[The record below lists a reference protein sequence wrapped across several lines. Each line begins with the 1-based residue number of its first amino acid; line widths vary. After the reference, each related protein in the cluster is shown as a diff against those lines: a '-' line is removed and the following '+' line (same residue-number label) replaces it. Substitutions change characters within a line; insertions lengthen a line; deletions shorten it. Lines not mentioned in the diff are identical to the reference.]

1 MKKIKR
7 LCLAALAIAVMA
19 ASFTGCGSQ
28 NSGNSSSEPEETGR
42 RVVTIATGG
51 DYYPYTFMEDEELVG
66 FDIDLWNEIAK
77 RCDFDIKWEIADMTG
92 MFGMLDAGKVDFG
105 ARQITVTNVRKEKY
119 DFTDVYAYNPYR
131 LVVAES
137 CNDIETLEDLYGK
150 KIAYN
155 PVSASGEFLDRE
167 DPENKIERVS
177 LQGGNTFQEIE
188 LGRIDASC
196 ANATIFEAQREKGG
210 YKVKQVGDVLYYE
223 QNAYP
228 CLKNTGKEELLKEIN
243 AAMAEIREE
252 GILEE
257 ISMKWVGQDVT
268 VEHPIE
274 K

>member
-19 ASFTGCGSQ
+19 ASFTGCGSK
-28 NSGNSSSEPEETGR
+28 NGGNSSSEPEETGR

-51 DYYPYTFMEDEELVG
+51 DYYPYTFMENEKLVG
-66 FDIDLWNEIAK
+66 FDIDLWTEIAK

-137 CNDIETLEDLYGK
+137 NNDIQTLEDLYGK

-167 DPENKIERVS
+167 DPEKKIERVS

-210 YKVKQVGDVLYYE
+210 YKVKQVGDVIYYE

-252 GILEE
+252 GVLKE
-257 ISMKWVGQDVT
+257 ISMKWVGKDVT
-268 VEHPIE
+268 VEHPVE
-274 K
+274 Q